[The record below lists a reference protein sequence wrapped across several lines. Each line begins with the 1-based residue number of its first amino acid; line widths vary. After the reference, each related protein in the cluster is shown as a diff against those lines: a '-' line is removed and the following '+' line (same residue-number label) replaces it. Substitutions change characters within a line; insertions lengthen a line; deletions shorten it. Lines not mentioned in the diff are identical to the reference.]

1 MNRIGLALALA
12 GFGIA
17 CWVVWQQDFEAVA
30 GLLASAGL
38 FGLVLTALSHIPA
51 MVLNAQAWAMLMPRH
66 ARPNLAGMVF
76 QIWVREAVNA
86 LLPVGRVGGE
96 LVCYRLLRRH
106 GMRAAPAA
114 GGLIADVALSLV
126 SQLLFALLGVGL
138 LAWGGASLGWGG
150 LLAGLLLGAGCAAGF
165 ILALRAGLVGRIVT
179 GLNALARDRL
189 AGLAEGARRLDTY
202 MRRLWARPRALL
214 ACTAWQFAAW
224 LAGGLEIW
232 VACQALGTPISAADA
247 LMIEALIQA
256 LASAAFIV
264 PGALGV
270 QEAGFVGLA
279 VLAGLDPSMGAALA
293 LTRRFRDLMLY
304 LPGLLAWAVA
314 ERQAPPRAKATARS
328 GL

>member
-1 MNRIGLALALA
+1 LSRLGLAFALA

-17 CWVVWQQDFEAVA
+17 CWVVWQQDLEAVG

-38 FGLVLTALSHIPA
+38 FGLVLTALSHLPA
-51 MVLNAQAWAMLMPRH
+51 MVLNAQAWAMLMPGR
-66 ARPNLAGMVF
+66 ARPALPGMVF
-76 QIWVREAVNA
+76 QVWIREAVNA

-96 LVCYRLLRRH
+96 LVCYRLLRRG
-106 GMRAAPAA
+106 GMRPAPAA

-126 SQLLFALLGVGL
+126 SQLLFALLGVAL
-138 LAWGGASLGWGG
+138 LARGGAALGWGG
-150 LLAGLLLGAGCAAGF
+150 LLAGLALGAACAGGF
-165 ILALRAGLVGRIVT
+165 ILALRWGLIGRVIGV
-179 GLNALARDRL
+179 LNNLARDRL

-232 VACQALGTPISAADA
+232 VACQALGVPVSPADA

-279 VLAGLDPSMGAALA
+279 VLAGLDPASGAALA
-293 LTRRFRDLMLY
+293 LTRRFRDLALY
-304 LPGLLAWAVA
+304 LPGLLAWAAA
-314 ERQAPPRAKATARS
+314 ERREPVSASSAP
-328 GL
+328 

>member
-1 MNRIGLALALA
+1 MNRLGLALALA

-17 CWVVWQQDFEAVA
+17 CWVVWQQDLEAVT

-38 FGLVLTALSHIPA
+38 FGLVLTALAHLPA

-66 ARPNLAGMVF
+66 SRPALPGMVF
-76 QIWVREAVNA
+76 QVWVREAVNA

-96 LVCYRLLRRH
+96 VVCYRLLRLH
-106 GMRAAPAA
+106 GMGAAPAA

-126 SQLLFALLGVGL
+126 SQLLFALLGIGL
-138 LAWGGASLGWGG
+138 LAWGGASLGWAT
-150 LLAGLLLGAGCAAGF
+150 LLGGLLLGAGCAGGF
-165 ILALRAGLVGRIVT
+165 ILALRAGLISRVIA
-179 GLNALARDRL
+179 GLNAVARDRL
-189 AGLAEGARRLDTY
+189 SGLAEGARRLDTY
-202 MRRLWARPRALL
+202 MRRLWARPSALL

-232 VACQALGTPISAADA
+232 VACQVLGTPISVADA

-279 VLAGLDPSMGAALA
+279 VLAGLDPAIGAALA
-293 LTRRFRDLMLY
+293 LTRRFRDLFLY
-304 LPGLLAWAVA
+304 LPGLLAWAWA
-314 ERQAPPRAKATARS
+314 ERRS
-328 GL
+328 PG

>member
-1 MNRIGLALALA
+1 MNRLGLLLALA

-17 CWVVWQQDFEAVA
+17 CWVVWQQDVEAVG

-38 FGLVLTALSHIPA
+38 LGLTLTALSHFPA

-66 ARPNLAGMVF
+66 GRPALPGMVF
-76 QIWVREAVNA
+76 QVWVREAVNA

-96 LVCYRLLRRH
+96 VVCYRLLRLG

-126 SQLLFALLGVGL
+126 SQLLFALLGVAL
-138 LAWGGASLGWGG
+138 LAAGGASLGWGG
-150 LLAGLLLGAGCAAGF
+150 LLLGLLLGAACAGGF
-165 ILALRAGLVGRIVT
+165 ILALRGGLISRAIAV
-179 GLNALARDRL
+179 LNSLARDRL
-189 AGLAEGARRLDTY
+189 ANLAEGARRLDTY

-232 VACQALGTPISAADA
+232 VACQALGAPISAADA

-279 VLAGLDPSMGAALA
+279 VLAGLEPSTGAALA
-293 LTRRFRDLMLY
+293 LTRRFRDLALY

-314 ERQAPPRAKATARS
+314 ERRPTAR
-328 GL
+328 

>member
-1 MNRIGLALALA
+1 MNRAGLLLALA

-17 CWVVWQQDFEAVA
+17 CWVVWQQDLAAVG
-30 GLLASAGL
+30 GLLASAGIV
-38 FGLVLTALSHIPA
+38 GLMLTALSHIPA

-66 ARPNLAGMVF
+66 GRPGLPGMVF
-76 QIWVREAVNA
+76 QVWVREAVNA

-96 LVCYRLLRRH
+96 LVCYRLLRRQ

-126 SQLLFALLGVGL
+126 SQLLFALLGLAL
-138 LAWGGASLGWGG
+138 LAMAGAALGWGA
-150 LLAGLLLGAGCAAGF
+150 LAGGLLLGAACAGGF
-165 ILALRAGLVGRIVT
+165 IAALRAGLIGRAVT
-179 GLNALARDRL
+179 VLNRLAQDRL

-202 MRRLWARPRALL
+202 LRRLWARPRALL

-232 VACQALGTPISAADA
+232 VACWALGVPISVADA

-279 VLAGLDPSMGAALA
+279 VLAGLDPAMGAALA
-293 LTRRFRDLMLY
+293 VTRRFRDVVLY
-304 LPGLLAWAVA
+304 LPGLLAWAWA
-314 ERQAPPRAKATARS
+314 ERASAPPVTAR
-328 GL
+328 